1 MRFFCELY
9 SYGLIKTKYL
19 IKLNKKINTLRKT
32 NKLEVIID
40 KNYPINSNTVD
51 ENNNL
56 KLCLTYHET
65 TTNAMQLLQ
74 ISKKKHN
81 FN

>member
-1 MRFFCELY
+1 M
-9 SYGLIKTKYL
+9 
-19 IKLNKKINTLRKT
+19 LRKA

-40 KNYPINSNTVD
+40 KKCPINLNTVD

-65 TTNAMQLLQ
+65 KTNAMQLLQ